1 MGLTGEEILKEEST
15 IVNNYLYCAR
25 LKIELLTI
33 KVYPQDIGVLNRLID
48 SLTRSIADIQ
58 RNCIDER

>member
-25 LKIELLTI
+25 LKIELLTP
-33 KVYPQDIGVLNRLID
+33 KVNKGDIGVLNRLID
-48 SLTRSIADIQ
+48 SLSRCISDVN
-58 RNCIDER
+58 RNCLTER